1 MSIHKLLPKPMLSTF
16 IQFYGFIIYRHKPFM
31 TMYINTDFKVKQTLV
46 YMTALPLYDFAQVMK
61 AFRICFHFCEKEGRN
76 IVLTSQDCYED
87 SKSYIHKS
95 AWHIVGAQTTSPL
108 PFTSPSLEKESY
120 LTCLCISNRVYE
132 RVGAQTA
139 INLKTMY
146 TV

>member
-1 MSIHKLLPKPMLSTF
+1 
-16 IQFYGFIIYRHKPFM
+16 M
-31 TMYINTDFKVKQTLV
+31 TV
-46 YMTALPLYDFAQVMK
+46 LPLYDFAQVMK
-61 AFRICFHFCEKEGRN
+61 AFRISFHFCEKEGRN

-95 AWHIVGAQTTSPL
+95 AWHIVDAQTTSPL
-108 PFTSPSLEKESY
+108 PFTSPSLKKKSY